1 MRGLNGNLPET
12 TSEAVL
18 HQDYLYVIKSEKYVR
33 ICDIKFGVK
42 VEAFSGFIHLCTL

>member
-1 MRGLNGNLPET
+1 MRGSNGNLPKT

-18 HQDYLYVIKSEKYVR
+18 HLDYLNVIKSEKYVK

-42 VEAFSGFIHLCTL
+42 VESFSGFILLCTI